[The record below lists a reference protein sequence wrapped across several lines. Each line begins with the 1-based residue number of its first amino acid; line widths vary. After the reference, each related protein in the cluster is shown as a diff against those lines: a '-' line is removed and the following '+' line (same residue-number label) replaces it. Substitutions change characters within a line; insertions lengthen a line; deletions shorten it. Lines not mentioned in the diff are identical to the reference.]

1 LYISLN
7 TKNSKLAGLVLSL
20 LILLATTGCERD
32 MRIRIDGKNPPTFTL
47 SGSGNIVFLY
57 VMKVPANRLPTV
69 EDPKLWEIHPTTK
82 DRISDLPQIT
92 YGTIPNGFSQTTPS
106 LGQPPGL
113 IEGQTYE
120 VGGPA
125 YNANGG
131 SIWFVIKDGKS
142 VLIPKP
148 ENYP

>member
-1 LYISLN
+1 MALI
-7 TKNSKLAGLVLSL
+7 TQNSKWAGFVLSL
-20 LILLATTGCERD
+20 LILAVSAGCEID
-32 MRIRIDGKNPPTFTL
+32 MRIKIDGKNPPTFTL

-57 VMKVPANRLPTV
+57 VMKVPSNRLPTV

-82 DRISDLPQIT
+82 DRISDLPPIT
-92 YGTIPNGFSQTTPS
+92 YGTVPNGFSQTTPG

-113 IEGQTYE
+113 VEGQTYE

-131 SIWFVIKDGKS
+131 SSWFVIKEGKS
-142 VLIPKP
+142 VPIPKP